1 MKSELKKFKTMNK
14 ESGITLITLI
24 VMIIIIMILASVTI
38 GGDFNE
44 EGVISKAQSLNFKAR
59 MADLREK
66 VETHMGEGYNFNE
79 AKFALNIGPTL
90 YSLVEEHGE
99 LFDIQTTDVEQDV
112 RELQRILGPLDEQE
126 IKYLVIFHGE
136 LYYVSMNTIPNNE
149 QQTEWCREI
158 GIKII
163 NVTS

>member
-1 MKSELKKFKTMNK
+1 MKSEFKKFKTMNK

-66 VETHMGEGYNFNE
+66 AETHMGDGYNFNE
-79 AKFALNIGPTL
+79 AKRALNVGPTL
-90 YSLVEEHGE
+90 YALVQGNES
-99 LFDIQTTDVEQDV
+99 LFDIEANDVERDISKL
-112 RELQRILGPLDEQE
+112 EKILGPLDEQE
-126 IKYLVIFHGE
+126 KQYLVIYHGE
-136 LYYVSMNTIPNNE
+136 LYYVSMDNIQNNE